1 MILLLTIKLKTKKI
15 TCLVQGDEWKEEEW
29 MQDRSIQQHQTLL
42 QTAQQCQKPSPQHQQ
57 LELKGCV
64 IIYSNRC
71 PLGKPNAS
79 TTVPQKWVKDDLHFF
94 HQNVARLSLLKEYF
108 PFFTRSAVRLQQLAK
123 WEHCQIFNKIWGNF
137 PISPKTR
144 QRGEESNHGILIP
157 RNNIFCMNY
166 SHVGRLCSY

>member
-94 HQNVARLSLLKEYF
+94 HQNVARLSLFWQNIF
-108 PFFTRSAVRLQQLAK
+108 PFSRVQQLGYNNSPNESTVKFSTKFGAISLSPRK
-123 WEHCQIFNKIWGNF
+123 HGKEVKN
-137 PISPKTR
+137 PIT
-144 QRGEESNHGILIP
+144 G
-157 RNNIFCMNY
+157 Y
-166 SHVGRLCSY
+166 